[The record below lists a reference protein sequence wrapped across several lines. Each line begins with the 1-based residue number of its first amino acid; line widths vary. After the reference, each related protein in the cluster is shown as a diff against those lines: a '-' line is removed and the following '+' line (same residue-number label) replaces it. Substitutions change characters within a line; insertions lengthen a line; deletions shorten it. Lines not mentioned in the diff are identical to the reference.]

1 MNRKREM
8 NLSATRPFFFTFYFD
23 NISNQCLSQKKEKI
37 KLKISNFSTLTK
49 ILQLENNFNKF

>member
-1 MNRKREM
+1 M